1 MAREQAP
8 AATVFHECV
17 GKLKLEIE
25 WFVAGDSLCV
35 RPAGDDCSV
44 TMDAHFH
51 VVILEDFVFGI
62 VFSGFIKIVGTGGNF
77 AHGIGERVI
86 FHHALFN
93 AVRVTLEICGGK
105 VAFCPE
111 NCISLITLLRKRK
124 R

>member
-1 MAREQAP
+1 MARDQAP

-35 RPAGDDCSV
+35 RPAGDDCGV

-51 VVILEDFVFGI
+51 IVILEDFVFWI

-77 AHGIGERVI
+77 DHGIGERVI
-86 FHHALFN
+86 FLHALFN
-93 AVRVTLEICGGK
+93 AVPIALEICGGK
-105 VAFCPE
+105 VAFRLE
-111 NCISLITLLRKRK
+111 NCVRLITLLRKRK